1 MFACAFDTFSEYLA
15 VTRLLKVYSLTRSF
29 FKSSPLFLAG
39 SCIYFINKKMPIIS
53 QNIITMEALSETVS
67 SGYFNPRSVKT
78 IERNKVIPVFSYWKY
93 FLLNM
98 LESVIWQQSSAAS
111 LPGWS
116 PGHVSPP
123 LHTGQE
129 VYPPLPLNFYSRDK
143 PLASLISLNCCD
155 MNIIGSIN
163 DPKLEG
169 NGPHQ

>member
-78 IERNKVIPVFSYWKY
+78 LRGTK
-93 FLLNM
+93 
-98 LESVIWQQSSAAS
+98 
-111 LPGWS
+111 
-116 PGHVSPP
+116 
-123 LHTGQE
+123 
-129 VYPPLPLNFYSRDK
+129 
-143 PLASLISLNCCD
+143 
-155 MNIIGSIN
+155 
-163 DPKLEG
+163 
-169 NGPHQ
+169 